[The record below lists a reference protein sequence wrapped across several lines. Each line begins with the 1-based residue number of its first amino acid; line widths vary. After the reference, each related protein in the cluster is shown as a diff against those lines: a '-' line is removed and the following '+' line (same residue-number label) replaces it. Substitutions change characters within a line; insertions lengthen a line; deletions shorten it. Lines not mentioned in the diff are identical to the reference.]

1 MHSMCPFDA
10 CTGRECC
17 RLAGARYLAFPSASL
32 REASGS
38 LISFDPIYPSL
49 LGDIA
54 GARAPKEHRGRSP
67 GGLGAARPAAVEP
80 P

>member
-1 MHSMCPFDA
+1 MLPP
-10 CTGRECC
+10 R
-17 RLAGARYLAFPSASL
+17 RGALPCVSL
-32 REASGS
+32 RFAAGS
-38 LISFDPIYPSL
+38 LRQPNFFGPDYPSL

>member
-1 MHSMCPFDA
+1 MLQP
-10 CTGRECC
+10 R
-17 RLAGARYLAFPSASL
+17 RGALPCVFLRSAAESL
-32 REASGS
+32 RQPDFFYP
-38 LISFDPIYPSL
+38 ISPSP